1 MDPSKPPG
9 IIKPSG
15 TTKLPGIAKATK
27 TTKPAAA
34 AKGPSPAELLAK
46 MPRRPLSVEQ
56 QAVALEKVQQQATQR
71 VKLGQQL
78 FEAADARL
86 KQHQKVLDEIN
97 DQQAILR
104 EQVQDDVAKSL
115 QSYDQWMGRID
126 ESFTKSIRDMTQRL
140 DQLEETVAGSQHDMQ
155 DMLSKAA
162 SLLQQ
167 TQTLLAQTFEDTD
180 EIAQAMQASADMSH
194 NYDLDEIAASVQPDL
209 DQVSRV
215 KAEGADNAEVVEVDI
230 VTPTDQ
236 SGLPTEIEPQVDQ
249 DDIFGQVLRRLRS
262 EDEDGNAVA

>member
-1 MDPSKPPG
+1 MDPSKTT
-9 IIKPSG
+9 PSN
-15 TTKLPGIAKATK
+15 
-27 TTKPAAA
+27 
-34 AKGPSPAELLAK
+34 PSPAELLAK

-97 DQQAILR
+97 DQQKILR

-126 ESFTKSIRDMTQRL
+126 ESFTKSIRDLSHRL
-140 DQLEETVAGSQHDMQ
+140 DQLEDRVDGSQQEMQ
-155 DMLSKAA
+155 DMLAKAG

-167 TQTLLAQTFEDTD
+167 TQALLAETFGDAD
-180 EIAQAMQASADMSH
+180 EIAQAMQASAEESH
-194 NYDLDEIAASVQPDL
+194 GYDLDALATSVQPDSDKPSAL
-209 DQVSRV
+209 DQ
-215 KAEGADNAEVVEVDI
+215 GADVIEVDI
-230 VTPTDQ
+230 VTPKDE
-236 SGLPTEIEPQVDQ
+236 GGMPDEPEPPIDK
-249 DDIFGQVLRRLRS
+249 DDVFGQVLRRLRS
-262 EDEDGNAVA
+262 EGGEDHAAA